1 MITYEQVVD
10 LWQHKKISTGADLS
24 AIMNERSIS
33 FAYNSCKIENE
44 NITYNDTREIFNND
58 GVINYTGDLRT
69 LFEIRNAKLANE
81 LFYTA
86 FDEKR
91 VLDQE
96 LLQRFQRNITLNTY
110 DERRWQIGERPGQYK
125 HHDFVTGKNE
135 VGALP
140 EDVEMEL
147 AELLDEMQGISDK
160 DILVASAY
168 FHAKFEN
175 IHPFADGNGR
185 TGRLAMN
192 YLLVTHNHP
201 PIIIHAEDKKEY
213 YQALEAWDS
222 RQSLKEFV
230 SYLKDQSV
238 KTWERRFERELSSNK
253 SLANDI
259 STLFKMSLHENGIY
273 TDNGSLTNLD
283 TILKEVEKKIGT
295 KLITVSSSI
304 DGKLTGVKSAA
315 MPDKVISI
323 GEPVTYT
330 PIQREKPIKQHDRTH
345 NKKHSQERNH

>member
-1 MITYEQVVD
+1 MGGLNSETARRENSMITYEQVVD

-185 TGRLAMN
+185 TGRLLMN
-192 YLLVTHNHP
+192 FHLLKHAYFPVVIHPHQRSDYL
-201 PIIIHAEDKKEY
+201 DS
-213 YQALEAWDS
+213 LEA
-222 RQSLKEFV
+222 L
-230 SYLKDQSV
+230 SV
-238 KTWERRFERELSSNK
+238 KEDRETYHSFMLSQMESTFTECMDKMITLPRIITSHSMFIVGRYK
-253 SLANDI
+253 SLCTQANE
-259 STLFKMSLHENGIY
+259 TQ
-273 TDNGSLTNLD
+273 
-283 TILKEVEKKIGT
+283 KI
-295 KLITVSSSI
+295 K
-304 DGKLTGVKSAA
+304 D
-315 MPDKVISI
+315 
-323 GEPVTYT
+323 
-330 PIQREKPIKQHDRTH
+330 
-345 NKKHSQERNH
+345 